1 MLVSKKKYYRRQ
13 HPRFLNFTEFKEQT
27 RIDLLTF
34 YDILYI
40 CSIDLQKYYIYL
52 CIYICDIYVTYI
64 YVTYM

>member
-52 CIYICDIYVTYI
+52 CIY
-64 YVTYM
+64 